1 MKRILLIEDDRYLT
15 DDLQYFIED
24 AGNKCKVYSTAD
36 QVMENFDSI
45 EDYDIIVL
53 DIMMMKGE
61 KIETVDKDTETG
73 EVLYMKIR
81 KKFPKKKVIIISA
94 KDYDHM
100 KIDFKKENY
109 VDTLQKPSGDQFIE
123 DLLRLIGS

>member
-1 MKRILLIEDDRYLT
+1 MKKILLIEDDRYLT

-61 KIETVDKDTETG
+61 KIKTVDKDLRG
-73 EVLYMKIR
+73 I
-81 KKFPKKKVIIISA
+81 
-94 KDYDHM
+94 
-100 KIDFKKENY
+100 N
-109 VDTLQKPSGDQFIE
+109 
-123 DLLRLIGS
+123 LLKTCCD